1 MKKRAIGRFG
11 QVLALA
17 AVAAAIGKA
26 GAALGTAHATE
37 RPAFLPL
44 PTRASQAHEQRA
56 MDSALVSG
64 LLQTARGANT
74 VICEMAAMMIDGRS
88 GWSSGTDGDFRAGG
102 SADSLARDV
111 VTWAHHGD
119 VDATAVPLLGAA
131 LADSDW
137 CVRRLA
143 APLLGRVKGAS
154 AMPAMLAA
162 LAASEA
168 STREMGA
175 LALGF
180 ADDPRSIEPLVGR
193 LRDDSPRVRAT
204 AAWALGELERRE
216 TVRPL
221 IAALADA
228 DALVRES
235 AAQALGEIE
244 DPAAIPAL
252 TDLLKSDRQA
262 AVRRAAARA
271 LGEIAG

>member
-1 MKKRAIGRFG
+1 MRRAIGRVG
-11 QVLALA
+11 QLLIV
-17 AVAAAIGKA
+17 A
-26 GAALGTAHATE
+26 GAAIAAGRVGTTLGTAHARE
-37 RPAFLPL
+37 RSAFLTL
-44 PTRASQAHEQRA
+44 PTGGIQASSEQRGT
-56 MDSALVSG
+56 DSSRVSG
-64 LLQTARGANT
+64 LLQAARGTNT
-74 VICEMAAMMIDGRS
+74 VMCEMAAMTVDGRS
-88 GWSSGTDGDFRAGG
+88 GWWGTEGDFRAGAAG
-102 SADSLARDV
+102 DSVSRDV
-111 VTWAHHGD
+111 VTWIRHQQIG
-119 VDATAVPLLGAA
+119 ATSVPLLRAA

-143 APLLGRVKGAS
+143 APLLARVRDPS
-154 AMPAMLAA
+154 ALQAMLAA

-175 LALGF
+175 LALGL
-180 ADDPRSIEPLVGR
+180 AEEPRSIDPLVAR

-204 AAWALGELERRE
+204 AAWALGEIERRE

-252 TDLLKSDRQA
+252 TDLLKSDREA